1 MVYTVYVKQ
10 ILYYVATNTWHH
22 QIMFHF
28 LLRSYLPTLVISNQI
43 FVQYCSSNVSL
54 FAALHS
60 LNGLYKC
67 MELSQQFATFM
78 KLALVCRI
86 YICLFTFQR
95 TVPPW
100 KTSISTVDKLCKLVL
115 AFGSWNEFPILIQL
129 LADGGQWHLQ
139 YILIYELDNE
149 VIIFMFIFR
158 STPRCPRPRGST
170 GRGAR
175 GRRSSCWPRRWWCW
189 CWCSSSSTPPGSS
202 SGCTR

>member
-1 MVYTVYVKQ
+1 MCSWFTLFSSNK
-10 ILYYVATNTWHH
+10 YYVATNTWHH

-100 KTSISTVDKLCKLVL
+100 KTSISTVDKLCKLVP
-115 AFGSWNEFPILIQL
+115 AVGSWNEFPILIQL

-139 YILIYELDNE
+139 YILISELCELFFALWLFKDKIDWISSIAGTHFQFRKIMKGN
-149 VIIFMFIFR
+149 IFVF
-158 STPRCPRPRGST
+158 
-170 GRGAR
+170 
-175 GRRSSCWPRRWWCW
+175 
-189 CWCSSSSTPPGSS
+189 
-202 SGCTR
+202 

>member
-43 FVQYCSSNVSL
+43 FVQYCGSNVSL
-54 FAALHS
+54 FAALQS

-100 KTSISTVDKLCKLVL
+100 KTYLS
-115 AFGSWNEFPILIQL
+115 QL
-129 LADGGQWHLQ
+129 LTNSANLSQRLGAETNFQFWYNFWQMEVSDISNISWF
-139 YILIYELDNE
+139 LISEL
-149 VIIFMFIFR
+149 MK
-158 STPRCPRPRGST
+158 S
-170 GRGAR
+170 
-175 GRRSSCWPRRWWCW
+175 
-189 CWCSSSSTPPGSS
+189 
-202 SGCTR
+202 